1 MKEYVL
7 KGMKWVD
14 GAAWSIAQGG
24 MAHDAWHMAQGARQ
38 HGAWRNC
45 KISESSFKLDLPL

>member
-24 MAHDAWHMAQGARQ
+24 MVHDGWHMAQGARRKA
-38 HGAWRNC
+38 AWCLAYGGKVASRVDG
-45 KISESSFKLDLPL
+45 L